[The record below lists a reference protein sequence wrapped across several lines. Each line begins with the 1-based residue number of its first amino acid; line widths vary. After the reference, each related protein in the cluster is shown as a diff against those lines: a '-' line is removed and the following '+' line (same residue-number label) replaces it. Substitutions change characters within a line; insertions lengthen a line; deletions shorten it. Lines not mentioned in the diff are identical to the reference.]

1 MTWPPDVER
10 VAAYLRAAGAEARIE
25 EHAQPTPTA
34 EEAADAVGCTLGQIV
49 RSLVLLCDAVPVVVL
64 VPGDRR
70 VDTGKVAGII
80 GARRAAVASVE
91 QVTVLTGW
99 QPGAV
104 APFPLAG
111 VREVLVERTLLR
123 HRMVW
128 AGGGSTS
135 HLVALAPTEL
145 IRLTQGRSEDV
156 VLDRGA

>member
-10 VAAYLRAAGAEARIE
+10 VAAFLRASGAEARIE

-34 EEAADAVGCTLGQIV
+34 GAAADAVGCTLGQIV
-49 RSLVLLCDAVPVVVL
+49 ESLVLLCDAAPAVVL
-64 VPGDRR
+64 APADRR
-70 VDTGKVAGII
+70 VDTGKVARVT
-80 GARRAAVASVE
+80 GARRVAVATAD
-91 QVTVLTGW
+91 QVVALTGW

-111 VREVLVERTLLR
+111 VGEVLVERTLLR
-123 HRMVW
+123 HRRVW

-145 IRLTQGRSEDV
+145 IRLTQGRSVDV
-156 VLDRGA
+156 VLDRG